1 MPTAQTKVAKFAARG
16 GPQGSKNPRKGF
28 GAELADPYAAPDEDV
43 IPHVDTA
50 LQLICGALLA
60 QGGDS
65 AHESALKD
73 MEEVLKE
80 NIGKDKARDV
90 ASALCYLRD
99 RTGVPRDLPLA
110 AARQLRAH
118 LNAAIDVLY

>member
-1 MPTAQTKVAKFAARG
+1 MCT
-16 GPQGSKNPRKGF
+16 
-28 GAELADPYAAPDEDV
+28 
-43 IPHVDTA
+43 
-50 LQLICGALLA
+50 ALLA
-60 QGGDS
+60 NGGESAHDS
-65 AHESALKD
+65 ALED
-73 MEEVLKE
+73 MKNGLKE
-80 NIGKDKARDV
+80 SIGKDKARDV